1 MKNLWLGTVLIGLVF
16 VARLNLY
23 AGIVIALLLI
33 AIDRMVAMEE
43 KEIQRDVEEY
53 FACIEE
59 ERRQIEKDKRFLKFM
74 EEGEKA

>member
-1 MKNLWLGTVLIGLVF
+1 MMKNLWLGTILIGLAF
-16 VARLNLY
+16 VAHFNLY

-74 EEGEKA
+74 KEGE